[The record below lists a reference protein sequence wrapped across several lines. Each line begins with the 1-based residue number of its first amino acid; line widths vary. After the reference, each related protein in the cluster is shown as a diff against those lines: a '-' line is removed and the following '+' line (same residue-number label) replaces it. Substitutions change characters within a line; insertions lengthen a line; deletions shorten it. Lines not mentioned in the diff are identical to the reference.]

1 MLTRAR
7 SSFASFLVLAV
18 AATACSKKDKTPQ
31 YASADSA
38 APPTVAAPVVNIT
51 ATEYAFSAPDTIQ
64 GGLTTLHLV
73 DAGKELHHVQLIKL
87 TDGKTPADFAKAMK
101 RMKPN
106 SPLPSW
112 AQLAGGVNAPRPGGG
127 EASTTLTVDPGTYVM
142 VCVIPDANGVPHI
155 MKGMVRPL
163 TVVPATGPA
172 PTEPKADVTMKLADY
187 SFTLSTPLTA
197 GSHTIRVEND
207 GAQPHE
213 VEIVRL
219 APGKSA
225 ADVAVWVDH
234 QYGPP
239 PGEPLG
245 GVPAI
250 PVGTHAYVTFDFT
263 PGQYALLCFVPDI
276 KDGKPHAAHGM
287 VKQISVS

>member
-7 SSFASFLVLAV
+7 SSFVSVLIL
-18 AATACSKKDKTPQ
+18 AAALAACSKDKSPQ
-31 YASADSA
+31 YASTDSA
-38 APPTVAAPVVNIT
+38 TTPTIAPNTVTIT
-51 ATEYAFSAPDTIQ
+51 ATEFAFNAPDTIP
-64 GGLTTLHLV
+64 GGLTTLHLL
-73 DAGKELHHVQLIKL
+73 DAGKQLHHVQLIKL
-87 TDGKTPADFAKAMK
+87 DSGKTPADFAKAMK
-101 RMKPN
+101 RMKPGE
-106 SPLPSW
+106 PLPSW
-112 AQLAGGVNAPRPGGG
+112 AHEAGGVNAPKPGGG
-127 EASTTLTVDPGTYVM
+127 EASATLALDPGTYMM
-142 VCVIPDANGVPHI
+142 VCLIPDAQGVPHV

-172 PTEPKADVTMKLADY
+172 ATEPKADVTMKLADY

-197 GSHTIRVEND
+197 GTHTIRVEND

-213 VEIVRL
+213 VQLVRL

-225 ADVAVWVDH
+225 ADMAVWVDR

-239 PGEPLG
+239 PGEPIG

-250 PVGTHAYVTFDFT
+250 PVGAHAFITENFT
-263 PGQYALLCFVPDI
+263 PGQYALLCFVPDM

-287 VKQISVS
+287 VKQITVS

>member
-7 SSFASFLVLAV
+7 SSFASFILLTLAI
-18 AATACSKKDKTPQ
+18 TACSKDKSPQ

-38 APPTVAAPVVNIT
+38 AAPTVAPPVVNIT
-51 ATEYAFSAPDTIQ
+51 ATEYAFTAPDTIQ

-73 DAGKELHHVQLIKL
+73 DEGKELHHVQLIKL
-87 TDGKTPADFAKAMK
+87 DSGKTMADFEKAMK
-101 RMKPN
+101 GMKPN

-112 AQLAGGVNAPRPGGG
+112 AHEAGGVNAPRPGGG
-127 EASTTLTVDPGTYVM
+127 EASATLTLDPGTYAM
-142 VCVIPDANGVPHI
+142 VCLIPDANGVPHV

-197 GSHTIRVEND
+197 GTHTIRVEND

-225 ADVAVWVDH
+225 ADMAVWVDR

-250 PVGTHAYVTFDFT
+250 PVGAHADITENFT
-263 PGQYALLCFVPDI
+263 PGNYALLCFVPDV